1 VKLCLLA
8 LATVLACGAP
18 RPSASP
24 ATALPDLATSAA
36 PSSAAADSDTPPE
49 AAAGLPDV
57 TVAQA
62 WTFPRGNVP
71 SHCALFDADAHLRC
85 LVHAR
90 FRSDPRALRAA
101 LRLFDDLGVFVGQD
115 EHRVMED
122 GDYRGRVVIAPVLP
136 VGRYAVHLEQVDA
149 ALHAVDAFVTQLE
162 ARAQEPVRFSARRV
176 PVRFFRTVGKTTPSA
191 FVDEGALSYNVAG
204 ELNRTLESARDTLVH
219 ELFHLHDARRDAWSA
234 STLDPVYQRIVQRC
248 GGDQACLAPF
258 APHDTKVDGGIYY
271 AFHPTSDVAEYA
283 AELAIRFYRESNA
296 ALAGNAVTIPFKCNH
311 EDNAAA
317 WSALAREFF
326 GGVDVVGDCPS
337 APQ

>member
-1 VKLCLLA
+1 MLA
-8 LATVLACGAP
+8 LATMLACGAP
-18 RPSASP
+18 RPPASLPP
-24 ATALPDLATSAA
+24 ALA
-36 PSSAAADSDTPPE
+36 PSSKAVATLEPARPDAPS
-49 AAAGLPDV
+49 GLPAV
-57 TVAQA
+57 AVAQA
-62 WTFPRGNVP
+62 WTFPQGNVP
-71 SHCALFDADAHLRC
+71 SHCALFDEGAHLRC
-85 LVHAR
+85 LVQGR

-136 VGRYAVHLEQVDA
+136 VGRYAVHLEQVDR
-149 ALHAVDAFVTQLE
+149 ALHAVDDFVSQLE

-191 FVDEGALSYNVAG
+191 FVDDGALSYNVAG
-204 ELNRTLESARDTLVH
+204 QLNRTLESARDTLVH
-219 ELFHLHDARRDAWSA
+219 ELFHVHDARRDAWSA
-234 STLDPVYQRIVQRC
+234 SNLDPVYQRIVQRC
-248 GGDQACLAPF
+248 GGDQACLAQF

-296 ALAGNAVTIPFKCNH
+296 ALAGGTVAAPFKCGH

-317 WSALAREFF
+317 WSAMAREFF